1 MTEQNLFQPID
12 TIQLYNDSIGHVT
25 LYDAS
30 HSNESEEQR
39 IWTVTTIASLA

>member
-1 MTEQNLFQPID
+1 MIEKNKFIPVD
-12 TIQLYNDSIGHVT
+12 TVDLYGDSIGKVT

-30 HSNESEEQR
+30 HTNESEEQR